1 MMRAALLAW
10 ALVPFLLSAQVVPTG
25 SMRSTMWEGQLGGLI
40 SMDSIARPGMYGI
53 GPLAFLTGEITLVDG
68 RCFVSRV
75 TGDSAVVVEERRDV
89 QAPFF
94 VRVDAATWTLVPLPD
109 HVVDLRSLD
118 ALLTHWAK
126 DRKHPFLFR
135 LRGLVGQEIGFHVM
149 NVPAGV
155 IIHSP
160 EEAHMHQVKY
170 MDRGNEGT
178 LIGFFSTQ
186 HHGIFVHHDAN
197 IHVHYLSWDHTRM
210 GHVDHLRVDPW
221 LVVLEIADRSP
232 LK

>member
-1 MMRAALLAW
+1 
-10 ALVPFLLSAQVVPTG
+10 
-25 SMRSTMWEGQLGGLI
+25 
-40 SMDSIARPGMYGI
+40 MYGI
-53 GPLAFLTGEITLVDG
+53 GPLAFLAGEITLVDG
-68 RCFVSRV
+68 RSFVSRV
-75 TGDSAVVVEERRDV
+75 VGDSAIVVEERRDV

-94 VRVDAATWTLVPLPD
+94 VRAEARSWTMVPISID
-109 HVVDLRSLD
+109 VVDLRSLD
-118 ALLTHWAK
+118 AFLTQWAK

-149 NVPAGV
+149 NVPPGTS
-155 IIHSP
+155 IRSP
-160 EEAHMHQVKY
+160 DEAHAHQVKY

-210 GHVDHLRVDPW
+210 GHVDQLMIDPTR
-221 LVVLEIADRSP
+221 VVLEIAE
-232 LK
+232 